1 VVEGAGALLVE
12 EGGQRFGEGGL
23 PRRAGGERWEGER
36 RRGTASPCDHDPSK
50 PSRVG
55 ESGGELLRGERE
67 GGDHAE
73 EEEA

>member
-1 VVEGAGALLVE
+1 LLVE

-23 PRRAGGERWEGER
+23 PSRAGGERWVGER
-36 RRGTASPCDHDPSK
+36 WRGTASPCDHDPSTR
-50 PSRVG
+50 SRVG
-55 ESGGELLRGERE
+55 ERGGELRGERE

>member
-1 VVEGAGALLVE
+1 MLVE

-23 PRRAGGERWEGER
+23 PRRAGGERWEGE
-36 RRGTASPCDHDPSK
+36 
-50 PSRVG
+50 
-55 ESGGELLRGERE
+55 SGGELLRGERE